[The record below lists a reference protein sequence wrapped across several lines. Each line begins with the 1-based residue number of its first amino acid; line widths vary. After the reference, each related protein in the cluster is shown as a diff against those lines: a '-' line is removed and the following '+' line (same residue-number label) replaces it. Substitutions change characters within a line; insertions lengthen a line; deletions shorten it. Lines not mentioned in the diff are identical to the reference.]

1 MITEEP
7 ENRDVPYFF
16 ENRDVP
22 YFFASMS
29 VELKV
34 EGGVARIFLD
44 RAKRANALD
53 SQMLALLLQA
63 IQKAGANGD
72 TRAVL
77 LGGHGRAFCGGADVD
92 ELSSLTEATA
102 GAFVE
107 RIHRVCQALRELPVP
122 VVARLHGAVIG
133 AGLEIGAACDLRIAA
148 EGTKFSMPEVRL
160 GIPSVV
166 EAALLPRLIGS
177 GRAAWLVLTGEPIDA
192 RRAYEWGLVEEIGGD
207 EAVERVVKSILA
219 GDRVAL
225 KLQKELLQLWD
236 EAPLAASVT
245 KSIELFGHSYT
256 DGMPNRRM
264 GKLRR

>member
-1 MITEEP
+1 MG
-7 ENRDVPYFF
+7 
-16 ENRDVP
+16 
-22 YFFASMS
+22 
-29 VELKV
+29 VELKI
-34 EGGVARIFLD
+34 EGGVARIFLNRHD
-44 RAKRANALD
+44 KVNALD
-53 SQMLALLLQA
+53 SQLLALLLQA

-92 ELSSLTEATA
+92 ELSRLTEATA

-107 RIHRVCQALRELPVP
+107 RIHRVCQAIRELAVP

-133 AGLEIGAACDLRIAA
+133 AGLEIAAACDLRIAA

-207 EAVERVVKSILA
+207 DAVERVVRNILA
-219 GDRVAL
+219 GDPQAL

-236 EAPLAASVT
+236 EAPLATSVA
-245 KSIELFGHSYT
+245 KSIERFVQAYASKDRGQI
-256 DGMPNRRM
+256 R
-264 GKLRR
+264 